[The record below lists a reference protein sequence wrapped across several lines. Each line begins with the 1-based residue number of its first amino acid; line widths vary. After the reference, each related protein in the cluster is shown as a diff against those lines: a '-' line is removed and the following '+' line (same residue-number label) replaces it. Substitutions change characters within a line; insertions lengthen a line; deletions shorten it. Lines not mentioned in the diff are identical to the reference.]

1 MQQGPE
7 LCYKAGRSENWQTVD
22 NVTISSLGQK
32 RDSQTLNRDVIAELG
47 FTEMKRVS

>member
-22 NVTISSLGQK
+22 DITISFSW
-32 RDSQTLNRDVIAELG
+32 AEKG
-47 FTEMKRVS
+47 FTNSEQGCDS